1 MVLTTQKAKVF
12 HRFNPAL
19 SQEIYICILCYN
31 SVNIQLR
38 TKLLLTIYYVLL
50 SVQEHSFSGLT
61 LWECTS
67 CWEGGEEGSR
77 WVMFTT
83 RHWILHR
90 VGEVLDI
97 L

>member
-83 RHWILHR
+83 
-90 VGEVLDI
+90 
-97 L
+97 